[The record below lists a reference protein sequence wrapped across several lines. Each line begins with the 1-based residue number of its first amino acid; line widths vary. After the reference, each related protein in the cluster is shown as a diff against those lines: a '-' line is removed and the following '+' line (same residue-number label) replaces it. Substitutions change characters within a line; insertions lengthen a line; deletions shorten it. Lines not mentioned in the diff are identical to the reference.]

1 MAGKRTKAQRDAD
14 FRKTWGYDMA
24 KETAE
29 QRFRRLAMVRMN
41 KVLKQVSLIGNL
53 AGSRYKSTPQQIEKM
68 EQAFRDTLTDV
79 FSRLKGQAVAKV
91 TFTL

>member
-1 MAGKRTKAQRDAD
+1 LKGAQHGRKKGTKAQRDAEPSGKPGATTWR
-14 FRKTWGYDMA
+14 RKLT
-24 KETAE
+24 E

-68 EQAFRDTLTDV
+68 EQAFRDTPLPMC
-79 FSRLKGQAVAKV
+79 SVA
-91 TFTL
+91 